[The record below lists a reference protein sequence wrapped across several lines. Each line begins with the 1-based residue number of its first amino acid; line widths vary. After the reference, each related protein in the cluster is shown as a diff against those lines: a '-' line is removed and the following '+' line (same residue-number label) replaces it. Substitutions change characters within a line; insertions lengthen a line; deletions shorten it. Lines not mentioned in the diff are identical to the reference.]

1 MPAKKA
7 SKPKAV
13 AIKASPKAGTAIS
26 IKPLTESVLEQLNGF
41 LKKSGLAEIEI
52 KQGDAS
58 VRLSRSG
65 SSGSKAAPSAS
76 MADAA
81 PAPAAAP
88 TNTFNSPMI
97 GTFYRSASPE
107 SAPFVKVGDTIRA
120 GQTICIIEAM
130 KTMNQ
135 IESDRS
141 GKLVKILLDNATPV
155 EYGQPLFVIE

>member
-1 MPAKKA
+1 MPAKKQKSA
-7 SKPKAV
+7 PKAV
-13 AIKASPKAGTAIS
+13 TKAPASIT
-26 IKPLTESVLEQLNGF
+26 IKPLTEGVLEQLNGF

-65 SSGSKAAPSAS
+65 GIAPSKSAP
-76 MADAA
+76 AAIAAETA
-81 PAPAAAP
+81 PAPAASAP
-88 TNTFNSPMI
+88 ANTFNAPMI

-107 SAPFVKVGDTIRA
+107 AAPFVKVGDSIRA
-120 GQTICIIEAM
+120 GQTVCIIEAM

-135 IESDRS
+135 IEADRA
-141 GKLVKILLDNATPV
+141 GKVVKILVENATPV

>member
-7 SKPKAV
+7 KPAPKAV
-13 AIKASPKAGTAIS
+13 APAKAAIT
-26 IKPLTESVLEQLNGF
+26 IKPLTEGVLEQLNGF

-58 VRLSRSG
+58 VRLSRAG
-65 SSGSKAAPSAS
+65 GKAAPQAAVAS
-76 MADAA
+76 EAS
-81 PAPAAAP
+81 PSKLEPQ
-88 TNTFNSPMI
+88 TSKLENTFNAPMI

-107 SAPFVKVGDTIRA
+107 AAPFVKVGDNIRA
-120 GQTICIIEAM
+120 GQTVCIIEAM

-135 IESDRS
+135 IEADRA
-141 GKLVKILLDNATPV
+141 GKLVKILVENGTPV

>member
-7 SKPKAV
+7 AKAAPKAV
-13 AIKASPKAGTAIS
+13 SAASIT
-26 IKPLTESVLEQLNGF
+26 IKPLTEGVLEQLNGF

-52 KQGDAS
+52 RQGDAS

-65 SSGSKAAPSAS
+65 GVAPSKAAPV
-76 MADAA
+76 AA
-81 PAPAAAP
+81 IEAVPAPAAAP
-88 TNTFNSPMI
+88 ANTFNAPMI

-107 SAPFVKVGDTIRA
+107 AAPFVKVGDTVRA
-120 GQTICIIEAM
+120 GQTVCIIEAM

-135 IESDRS
+135 IEADRA
-141 GKLVKILLDNATPV
+141 GKLTKILVENATPV